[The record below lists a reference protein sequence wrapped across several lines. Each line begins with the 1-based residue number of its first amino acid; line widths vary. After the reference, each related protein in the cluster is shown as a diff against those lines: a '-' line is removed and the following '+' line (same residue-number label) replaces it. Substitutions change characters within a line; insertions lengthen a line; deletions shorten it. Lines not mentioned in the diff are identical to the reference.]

1 MHSMY
6 QVRPLLFVAHSIGG
20 TLVKQVGFLNRLRVT
35 FGLIAQEALNI
46 SHLSSLQPMHAIS
59 VATQGIIFLGTPHKN
74 DGKFSIGQITAMAVR
89 ARCPDLD
96 DKVVDVIKRDPVFD
110 HFNSTFQ
117 EYLEKR
123 EPLVQVISFYEK
135 GSLLSRPVRCLD
147 S

>member
-20 TLVKQVGFLNRLRVT
+20 TLVKQVGFLDRWSVT
-35 FGLIAQEALNI
+35 FGLIPQEALNI

-59 VATQGIIFLGTPHKN
+59 VATQGIIFLGTPHKK
-74 DGKFSIGQITAMAVR
+74 DGKLSIGQITAKAVR

-96 DKVVDVIKRDPVFD
+96 DKMVEVIKRDPVFD

-135 GSLLSRPVRCLD
+135 GSLLSRPVRC
-147 S
+147 